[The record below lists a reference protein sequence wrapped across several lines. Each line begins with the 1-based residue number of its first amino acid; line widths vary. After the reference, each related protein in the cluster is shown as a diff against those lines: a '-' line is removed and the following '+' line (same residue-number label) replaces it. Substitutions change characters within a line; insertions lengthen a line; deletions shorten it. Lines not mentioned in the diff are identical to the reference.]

1 MNENNITVVA
11 KPAQKQDEIEL
22 DLRDLLANLL
32 LKWKTILAVLLIGA
46 ILGFGVAQMKSGKET
61 EPVSEEAIA
70 TAREKLASDKA
81 TMVEQLFF
89 QYVGY
94 KELQEDI
101 RAYYRT
107 FAASDVN
114 LDNTIQMRKRIYVT
128 SKLENLH
135 RLMMLTEEDYQAMRD
150 IAPDEKA
157 GATIYDR
164 VKATVDSEETIAVL
178 NLEGQDRVPTQY
190 VLNIELYGNS
200 EEQCKEMM
208 AIVEKAV
215 YREIESLKELDP
227 GIEATT
233 VKESFNYNVAE
244 YVQDLRKKNIDKM
257 TTSETELSRL
267 EAKVEK
273 LASDEKSYYN
283 LLKNQ
288 YDEAFAVEDQ
298 HVSWKKW
305 TVIGAFL
312 GAVIAAG
319 LILLGYVLDGK
330 VKSPCELE
338 QDGNLLNRVFIKG
351 KKNLF
356 GKWAAGLIHAN
367 ETDPAVKAD
376 MVATDISIMMEKNG
390 KHSLMLLCSGDDA
403 DAAGFAEQVKARL
416 LGKNGDLKISIGNP
430 TCSVEELEMA
440 AEADMGVAF
449 AEMKKSKRAML
460 REWRQICA
468 RYKLPL
474 AGSVSVQRCWN
485 S

>member
-11 KPAQKQDEIEL
+11 KPVQKQDEIEL

-46 ILGFGVAQMKSGKET
+46 LLGFGVAQMKGGKET
-61 EPVSEEAIA
+61 EPITEDTIT

-89 QYVGY
+89 QYVSY

-164 VKATVDSEETIAVL
+164 VKTTVDSEETIAVL

-208 AIVEKAV
+208 ASVEKAV
-215 YREIESLKELDP
+215 
-227 GIEATT
+227 
-233 VKESFNYNVAE
+233 
-244 YVQDLRKKNIDKM
+244 
-257 TTSETELSRL
+257 
-267 EAKVEK
+267 
-273 LASDEKSYYN
+273 
-283 LLKNQ
+283 
-288 YDEAFAVEDQ
+288 
-298 HVSWKKW
+298 
-305 TVIGAFL
+305 
-312 GAVIAAG
+312 
-319 LILLGYVLDGK
+319 
-330 VKSPCELE
+330 
-338 QDGNLLNRVFIKG
+338 
-351 KKNLF
+351 
-356 GKWAAGLIHAN
+356 
-367 ETDPAVKAD
+367 
-376 MVATDISIMMEKNG
+376 
-390 KHSLMLLCSGDDA
+390 
-403 DAAGFAEQVKARL
+403 
-416 LGKNGDLKISIGNP
+416 
-430 TCSVEELEMA
+430 
-440 AEADMGVAF
+440 
-449 AEMKKSKRAML
+449 
-460 REWRQICA
+460 
-468 RYKLPL
+468 
-474 AGSVSVQRCWN
+474 
-485 S
+485 